1 MKISEVTVGDIK
13 NYVLVTHNEDDTLFQ
28 SILTASKQY
37 IQGYTGLSAETMD
50 LKEDLTMALFVIS
63 TELYDNRAFS
73 VESDKIN
80 PFIRSVLQMHS
91 INLL

>member
-1 MKISEVTVGDIK
+1 MKISQVTIQDLK
-13 NYVLVTHNEDDTLFQ
+13 SYVLVTHSEDDPLFT
-28 SILTASKQY
+28 SILTAGKQY
-37 IQGYTGLSAETMD
+37 IQSYTGLSSESMD
-50 LKEDLTMALFVIS
+50 LKEDLTMALFVIC
-63 TELYDNRAFS
+63 TELYDNRAYT